1 MVKFPYTRPRRL
13 RGKKGIRDLVAE
25 TSLSTSDLILPVFVN
40 ETVKNKQ
47 PLASLKGHYYYPPES
62 KELIEYIQENMELG
76 IRGFLLFG
84 VTNIKD
90 YYGSRAY
97 DKAGPVYRAVSN
109 IRRELGSEPVI
120 FTDLCICNY
129 TTHGHC
135 GLPKDTKY
143 GKIID
148 NDETLKIYR
157 KIAVTQAEAGSDF
170 ISPSGMMDGQVKAI
184 REALD
189 SAGYSDVGIMAY
201 SAKYASALYG
211 PFRDVMDS
219 SPGFGDRSTY
229 QMDPRNL
236 AEALKEVELD
246 IEEGADIVMVK
257 PAMFYLDVIRTIK
270 NTYPHVPLAAYN
282 VSGEYMTLITAG
294 EKGLID
300 LDKALL
306 ELAYSIKRAGA
317 DILITYFAPRI
328 AEILRTIGG

>member
-25 TSLSTSDLILPVFVN
+25 TNISTRDLILPVFVN
-40 ETVKNKQ
+40 ETVKSKQ

-62 KELIEYIQENMELG
+62 KELIDYVQDNMELG
-76 IRGFLLFG
+76 IKGFLLFG
-84 VTNIKD
+84 VTNMKD

-97 DKAGPVYRAVSN
+97 DKSGPVYRAVFN
-109 IRRELGSEPVI
+109 IRRQLGSEPVI

-135 GLPKDTKY
+135 GLPKDTRY
-143 GKIID
+143 GKVID

-189 SAGYSDVGIMAY
+189 SAGYSSVGIMAY

-236 AEALKEVELD
+236 AEALKEVQLD

-317 DILITYFAPRI
+317 DIIITYFAPRI